1 MNRSLTKPT
10 KQQIS
15 KRYII
20 YVGAAIMM
28 ISLFFTQFRQ
38 NNQDE
43 ALGTATITDQ
53 GREYFIASLYGDIYD
68 DDANGATIVIT
79 AVDDPACRTVDDETT
94 FEITM
99 TIPDVA
105 TVPINEDIDLSDSPF
120 ETTLSMTCYC
130 DFDSGD
136 ANYNLSGTVQFTDL
150 STDFAEGTLSLTLD
164 GDIPAIDGMLFAEDT
179 SLELT
184 IPLFRAPVSV
194 DKCDY

>member
-10 KQQIS
+10 KKQIG

-28 ISLFFTQFRQ
+28 ISLFLTQFRQ
-38 NNQDE
+38 NNQEE

-53 GREYFIASLYGDIYD
+53 VREYFIASLYGDIYD

-79 AVDDPACRTVDDETT
+79 AVDDPNCRVVDDETT
-94 FEITM
+94 IEITI

-120 ETTLSMTCYC
+120 ETALAMTCYC
-130 DFDSGD
+130 GFDSGD
-136 ANYNLSGTVQFTDL
+136 ANYSLSGTVQFTDL

-164 GDIPAIDGMLFAEDT
+164 GDIPATDGMLFAEDT
-179 SLELT
+179 ALELT